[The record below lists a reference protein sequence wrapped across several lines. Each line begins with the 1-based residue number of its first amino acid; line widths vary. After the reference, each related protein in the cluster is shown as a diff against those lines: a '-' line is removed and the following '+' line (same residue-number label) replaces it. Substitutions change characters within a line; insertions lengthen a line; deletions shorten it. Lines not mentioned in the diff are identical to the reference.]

1 MDNTT
6 DEPFVKISL
15 LMGFSTAALFVLARL
30 ILQFLSPVFS
40 TRSMRLQF
48 QYCVALFGH
57 YVMFIAGLITP
68 KNTEIC
74 KAIAILEY
82 YTLLTTFVWMA
93 VLSLDMYR
101 TLRTM
106 TISSAATVT
115 NKKMTS
121 EQFREI
127 AIESVIGWGAMLPSS
142 ALAVGLDHVDS
153 IDSVFKM
160 KFGHTLCLS
169 LAINIEQS
177 PYFATAF
184 VTFLFNALMFVLTA
198 LHLRKAFN
206 TRRRLTLTK
215 RCYYVTYVRLFIIMG
230 VHYVLALFLPF
241 FDSTILT
248 LLTGAAH
255 TFQGVYIAVAFV
267 FTRKVWDSLKSTRI
281 CSKIVEAATAR
292 RESSHRPDTAEI
304 PESN

>member
-1 MDNTT
+1 MAV
-6 DEPFVKISL
+6 VKYADVRICIL
-15 LMGFSTAALFVLARL
+15 VGFTTAAMFVLVRL
-30 ILQFLSPVFS
+30 VLQFLSSVFS

-48 QYCVALFGH
+48 QYCAALFGH

-74 KAIAILEY
+74 KTIAILEY

-106 TISSAATVT
+106 TISPAAATVT
-115 NKKMTS
+115 SKKMTS

-142 ALAVGLDHVDS
+142 ALAIGLDHVDS
-153 IDSVFKM
+153 IDSAFKM
-160 KFGHTLCLS
+160 KFGYTLCLS
-169 LAINIEQS
+169 LAIDIEQS
-177 PYFATAF
+177 PYFAMAF

-206 TRRRLTLTK
+206 TRRKLTLTK

-241 FDSTILT
+241 FNSTILT
-248 LLTGAAH
+248 LLTGVAH

-292 RESSHRPDTAEI
+292 RVSHRPDTAEI